1 MVPLSSNRGIAP
13 GGQRRGSRLMLF
25 DIDAL
30 LTGRSSKGV
39 PCAPKSLKCFD
50 RQEESDLD
58 FVAADLDF
66 GALGLDFVASGF

>member
-1 MVPLSSNRGIAP
+1 
-13 GGQRRGSRLMLF
+13 MLF